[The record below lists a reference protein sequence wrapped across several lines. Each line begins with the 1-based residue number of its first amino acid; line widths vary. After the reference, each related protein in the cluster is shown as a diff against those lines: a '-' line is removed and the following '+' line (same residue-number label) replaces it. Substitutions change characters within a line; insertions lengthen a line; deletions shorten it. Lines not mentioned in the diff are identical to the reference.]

1 MRYQQHN
8 IFGDDMRN
16 IEYYCGQDFDPR
28 VGQELSAAQY
38 YLRKIAAAKET
49 KIMVDL
55 TEPLDGIRSNRI
67 AGAIEDW
74 QIQLSEIF
82 EKEEA

>member
-1 MRYQQHN
+1 
-8 IFGDDMRN
+8 MRN
-16 IEYYCGQDFDPR
+16 IEYYCGPDFDPR
-28 VGQELSAAQY
+28 VGQELSAPQY
-38 YLRKIAAAKET
+38 YLRKIAAAKGT

-74 QIQLSEIF
+74 QMQYDEIF